1 MYYLWKEVIL
11 ANQNKI
17 ILILL
22 LQKSHQKRKRKEE
35 FNNEED
41 QEMNQFQ
48 LESEIFSNEDIEV
61 LTQLF
66 FQEVCIFQI
75 SSRFSSLRGNANQFI
90 SLNSSIDFLNCFD

>member
-1 MYYLWKEVIL
+1 MEGSHFSKSK
-11 ANQNKI
+11 QNNSNSFTSK
-17 ILILL
+17 
-22 LQKSHQKRKRKEE
+22 KSSKRKRKEE

-75 SSRFSSLRGNANQFI
+75 SSRFSSLRGNANQIFI